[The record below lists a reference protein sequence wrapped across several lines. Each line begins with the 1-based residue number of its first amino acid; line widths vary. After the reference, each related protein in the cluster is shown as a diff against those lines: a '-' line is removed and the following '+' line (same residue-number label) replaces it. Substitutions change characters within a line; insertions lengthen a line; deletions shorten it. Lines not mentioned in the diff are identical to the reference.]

1 MFLISS
7 AGSPFHVEEL
17 AIPAFLRMN
26 HIATSPATI
35 RRDRPSRVSGSGTE
49 FAAILSPRM
58 EGVVPVFVIVPFP
71 RMLEVEPAGLEVPV
85 AGAELAIFVEF
96 PSPDEG

>member
-1 MFLISS
+1 M
-7 AGSPFHVEEL
+7 
-17 AIPAFLRMN
+17 
-26 HIATSPATI
+26 ATSPATI

-49 FAAILSPRM
+49 FAAILSPRI
-58 EGVVPVFVIVPFP
+58 EGVVPVFFIVPFP

-96 PSPDEG
+96 AFPDEG

>member
-26 HIATSPATI
+26 HMATRPATI

-58 EGVVPVFVIVPFP
+58 EGVVLVFFIVPFP
-71 RMLEVEPAGLEVPV
+71 RMLEVEPAGPEVPV
-85 AGAELAIFVEF
+85 AGAALAIFDEF
-96 PSPDEG
+96 AFPDEG